1 VGLILDTSVIVRAER
16 RGHSV
21 ADILSQILAKHGET
35 EIGIS
40 VVTIAELMHG
50 VQRSK
55 LEAQRQR
62 SQTFVEDVLAAI
74 TAYPVTAEIAQR
86 VGVIS
91 GQQAERGV
99 TLPFEDLLIGATALQ
114 LGFELLTHNVRDFE
128 RIPDLVVRQR

>member
-1 VGLILDTSVIVRAER
+1 MGLILDTSVIVRAER